1 MDSIKSIDKNNHMS
15 TDELTIPAALI
26 AKLREEGIKLWEEE
40 GKLKFKAHKGVL
52 TEDKLQQLKQQK
64 IKVLELLKK
73 ENEAVSV
80 VEDLENRHEFFP
92 LTDVQAAYL
101 LGRNKAFEYGGVACH
116 LYLELNYEHLDP
128 EKVEEVWNR
137 MVKSHEMLRAEI
149 SPNGYQYI
157 RESTPHFAV
166 EVHHFAA
173 ESTEK
178 TEAGLTEIREEMG
191 NRMYQTDQWPLFG
204 IGVSTTATKAVLHF
218 SMEFL
223 IADWASMLKIIHEFE
238 TRYFQPH
245 QPIQISKLSFR
256 DYLIAEQSLKNTL
269 QYDKDKSYWKQR
281 IPELPPAPK
290 LPKARKEDYSSG
302 KFIRREL
309 RLNLASWNNLKQQAQ
324 KHGITP
330 TVIVLTAYA
339 TVLERWS
346 RNDHFCLNLTVLNRL
361 PLHPEVND
369 IVGDFT
375 SVSLL
380 EVDFRESTEFTS
392 LARNIN
398 TRLFEDLDHRLF
410 TGIEVIREMTR
421 QHGKESS
428 LMPFVFTS
436 AIGLNNVQQKLR
448 GEVSENGISQTPQ
461 VFLDCQATDTSEG
474 LLVNWD
480 VRDGVFPDHLVSDMF
495 EAFENLIHQL
505 SSGDEYWEQSTPITL
520 PWRQEQERIAANDTK
535 AKLPTGV
542 LHQSIESNIQSQPN
556 AIAIIDPENT
566 WNYRQLGLIAT
577 AVSEELK
584 KLGCKPE
591 ERVAITIPKNAYQV
605 AAVLGSL
612 SAQATYV
619 PIDVSQP
626 ADRRNKILQNASIR
640 FALISTKSNVTFPE
654 DIQTIEIDKLPLS
667 EEVKLDAN
675 YSVEQP
681 AYVIYTSGSTGE
693 PKGVVISHKAA
704 RNTIE
709 DINSRFEVSSK
720 DSILALAQLGFD
732 LSVYDLFGILAAGG
746 KVIYPQ
752 TDRQTD
758 PSHWLEL
765 MKDHQITLWDT
776 VPALMQMMLTYLSS
790 EKEVHL
796 PAFRLALLSGDWIP
810 LFLPDQL
817 KQLLPGVQLISLGGA
832 TEAAIWSICHPYNGL
847 ASDWTSIPYGLPL
860 ANQGFRVLDKK
871 WRDCPEWVVGELF
884 ITGDGLAM
892 EYLGDEKMTKQR
904 FFKHPIDGQQL
915 YRTGDLGRYMPGG
928 EIEFIGREDNQIK
941 IRGHRIEL
949 GEIESVMQQHE
960 AVGNVKVVVVD
971 DTGQDRSLL
980 AFVEP
985 AVDKALNVKNKD
997 KAFKELTAGIE
1008 DKARTQILH
1017 LNREAIENAVRQLD
1031 EAVFYSM
1038 LRSFQ
1043 KMGFFSEEKSH
1054 SLEEIIKRDKI
1065 LPRYHWLIG
1074 RWVSLLVDASLLEK
1088 QGENLIKTTIN
1099 TTDQEENIHWDKA
1112 RTMWTTA
1119 NIGSPEFVEYVK
1131 SNALLLP
1138 DLLSG
1143 TQDPVELLF
1152 PEGNFKYAEAMYVKN
1167 AMTNYLNLAICELL
1181 VHIAKKK
1188 TGRFRILE
1196 IGAGIGAT
1204 TRKVI
1209 EALKDY
1215 PVDYLFTDTVPAFVT
1230 NAKSNFSAA
1239 THMRFGVYDVDK
1251 DCRSQGLSPN
1261 SFDIIVAA
1269 GVLENAKNIPQAL
1282 NNVKELL
1289 HPGGWFVFTEPT
1301 IEHPWILA
1309 SQAFMMQEP
1318 QDDLRKYSSY
1328 LDRQS
1333 WYELTLKLGEGP
1345 VYHLPKTE
1353 DALSMLGIH
1362 LYATQVKKDHMYIDT
1377 EAMDSFMRNKLPSYM
1392 IPPQLQ
1398 IVDALPLTGNGKVDI
1413 KQLKNWKVSLSNEG
1427 SSVQESENTYQ
1438 SELEV
1443 KLAKM
1448 WAAALGLPSIGR
1460 DQNFYECGA
1469 DSLIIAQMAGT
1480 LRDEFSAKGEVSK
1493 LPFDTL
1499 LREILN
1505 APTVT
1510 DLAEFIRNHQGN
1522 VQSELNEHTTQKVN
1536 DNIGAYTHFGGGD
1549 SGPLR
1554 VIFPAG
1560 LGTMDCFRPLI
1571 EELKIQQ
1578 AGPILGVSV
1587 ADTDRY
1593 CSADPLE
1600 LIEEVAEDY
1609 AAHLHS
1615 TGHQQVQIIGYCLGC
1630 MTAIEVARRL
1640 QEKDI
1645 EVSDLILI
1653 DGLRA
1658 PFIIQDELLVE
1669 AIYLPN
1675 MNISSEQTG
1684 FGSIDGSVLMHWFN
1698 EAVKENSNK
1707 IEKGDTIRIGGTDQ
1721 LDMLGDVFRKMA
1733 SYSLEERFD
1742 AYMKVMPAT
1751 GEQKMPT
1758 EMVMRMFKTYSQSFQ
1773 ASSFEPTPYFGDIRY
1788 LQAEDGSYFLPGLS
1802 DQSVQF
1808 WSDVCLGEFSL
1819 GTIQGNHYS
1828 CIEPPNVKNV
1838 AKIVGEPLLA
1848 FHSK

>member
-1 MDSIKSIDKNNHMS
+1 ML
-15 TDELTIPAALI
+15 TDELTNPAELI

-40 GKLKFKAHKGVL
+40 GKLRFKAHKGVL
-52 TEDKLQQLKQQK
+52 TEDKLQQLRQQK
-64 IKVLELLKK
+64 IKILELLKK

-80 VEDLENRHEFFP
+80 VEDFENRYEFFP

-116 LYLELNYEHLDP
+116 LYLELDYEHLDP
-128 EKVEEVWNR
+128 QRVEEVWNEI
-137 MVKSHEMLRAEI
+137 VKSHEMLRAEI
-149 SPNGYQYI
+149 SLDGYQYI
-157 RESTPHFAV
+157 RKSTPRFVV
-166 EVHHFAA
+166 EVHHFA
-173 ESTEK
+173 EETTGK
-178 TEAGLTEIREEMG
+178 TEAELSKIREEMG

-204 IGVSTTATKAVLHF
+204 IGVSVTATKAVLHF

-223 IADWASMLKIIHEFE
+223 IADWASMLKIIYEFE
-238 TRYFQPH
+238 ARYFQPH
-245 QPIQISKLSFR
+245 QPIHIPRLSFR
-256 DYLIAEQSLKNTL
+256 DYLIAERSLKNTL
-269 QYDKDKSYWKQR
+269 QYDKDKSYWMQR
-281 IPELPPAPK
+281 IPKLPPAPK

-324 KHGITP
+324 KYGITP
-330 TVIVLTAYA
+330 TVTVLTAYA

-361 PLHPEVND
+361 PLHQEVND

-380 EVDFRESTEFTS
+380 EVDCGESTEFIS
-392 LARNIN
+392 FARNIS

-421 QHGKESS
+421 QHGKESG
-428 LMPFVFTS
+428 LIPFVFTS
-436 AIGLNNVQQKLR
+436 AIGLNMQQKLR
-448 GEVSENGISQTPQ
+448 GGVSKNGISQTPQ
-461 VFLDCQATDTSEG
+461 VFLDCQATDISEG

-480 VRDGVFPDHLVSDMF
+480 VRDSVFPDHLVSDMF

-505 SSGDEYWEQSTPITL
+505 SLGDEYWEQSTPIIL
-520 PWRQEQERIAANDTK
+520 PQRQVQEQSAANDTK

-542 LHQSIESNIQSQPN
+542 LHQPIESNIQSQPN

-577 AVSEELK
+577 AVSEALK

-640 FALISTKSNVTFPE
+640 FALTSTKSNVTFSE
-654 DIQTIEIDKLPLS
+654 DIQTIEIDKLPLPG
-667 EEVKLDAN
+667 EVKLDAN

-693 PKGVVISHKAA
+693 PKGVVISHRAA

-709 DINSRFEVSSK
+709 DINNRFEVSSK
-720 DSILALAQLGFD
+720 DSIVALAQLGFD
-732 LSVYDLFGILAAGG
+732 LSVYDLFGMLAAGG

-752 TDRQTD
+752 PDRQTD

-776 VPALMQMMLTYLSS
+776 VPALMQMMLTFLSS
-790 EKEVHL
+790 EKEVQL

-810 LFLPDQL
+810 SFLPDQL

-832 TEAAIWSICHPYNGL
+832 TEAAIWSIYHIYNGL
-847 ASDWTSIPYGLPL
+847 APDWTSIPYGRPL

-871 WRDCPEWVVGELF
+871 WRDCPEWVAGELF
-884 ITGDGLAM
+884 ITGDGLAI
-892 EYLGDEKMTKQR
+892 EYLGDKKMTEQR

-928 EIEFIGREDNQIK
+928 EIEFLGREDNQIK

-960 AVGNVKVVVVD
+960 AVGNVKVVVD
-971 DTGQDRSLL
+971 GIGQDRSLL

-985 AVDKALNVKNKD
+985 AVDKTSNIKNKD
-997 KAFKELTAGIE
+997 KAFKKLTAGIE
-1008 DKARTQILH
+1008 KKAQTQTLH
-1017 LNREAIENAVRQLD
+1017 LNREAIKNAIRQLD

-1054 SLEEIIKRDKI
+1054 SLEEIINTDKI
-1065 LPRYHWLIG
+1065 LPRYRWLIG
-1074 RWVSLLVDASLLEK
+1074 RWINLLLDANLVEK
-1088 QGENLIKTTIN
+1088 QGENLIKSIVN
-1099 TTDQEENIHWDKA
+1099 TTNQEENIHWDRA
-1112 RTMWTTA
+1112 HAMWTTA
-1119 NIGSPEFVEYVK
+1119 NIGFPEFVEYIK
-1131 SNALLLP
+1131 NNALMLP
-1138 DLLSG
+1138 
-1143 TQDPVELLF
+1143 ELLF
-1152 PEGNFKYAEAMYVKN
+1152 SKGNFKYAEAMYAKN
-1167 AMTNYLNLAICELL
+1167 AMMNHLNLAICELL
-1181 VHIAKKK
+1181 VRIAKKK
-1188 TGRFRILE
+1188 TERVHILE
-1196 IGAGIGAT
+1196 IGAGTGAT

-1209 EALKDY
+1209 DGLKDY

-1230 NAKSNFSAA
+1230 NAKSNFSDA

-1269 GVLENAKNIPQAL
+1269 GVLANTKNIPQAL
-1282 NNVKELL
+1282 KNVKELL
-1289 HPGGWFVFTEPT
+1289 NPGGWFVFTEPT
-1301 IEHPWILA
+1301 EHPWILA

-1318 QDDLRKYSSY
+1318 QDDIRRHSSY

-1333 WYELTLKLGEGP
+1333 WYDLTLKLGEGP
-1345 VYHLPKTE
+1345 VYHLPKPE
-1353 DALSMLGIH
+1353 DALSILGIH
-1362 LYATQVKKDHMYIDT
+1362 LYATQVKKDRIHINT
-1377 EAMDSFMRNKLPSYM
+1377 EAMDSFLRKKLPSYM
-1392 IPPQLQ
+1392 IPQQLQ
-1398 IVDALPLTGNGKVDI
+1398 VVDALPLTGNGKIDLQ
-1413 KQLKNWKVSLSNEG
+1413 QLKDWKVSFSNEG
-1427 SSVQESENTYQ
+1427 SSVQQSENTYQ

-1443 KLAKM
+1443 KLAGM
-1448 WAAALGLPSIGR
+1448 WAVALGLPSIGR
-1460 DQNFYECGA
+1460 DQNFYEYGA

-1480 LRDEFSAKGEVSK
+1480 LRDEFSAKGEASG

-1505 APTVT
+1505 APTVA
-1510 DLAEFIRNHQGN
+1510 DLAEFIHNHQR
-1522 VQSELNEHTTQKVN
+1522 VESDLNENITQKVN
-1536 DNIGAYTHFGGGD
+1536 ENIGAYTHFGGGD

-1593 CSADPLE
+1593 CSAHPLE

-1609 AAHLHS
+1609 TAHLHS

-1653 DGLRA
+1653 DGIRV

-1675 MNISSEQTG
+1675 MNISPEQTG
-1684 FGSIDGSVLMHWFN
+1684 FGSIDSSLLMNWFK
-1698 EAVKENSNK
+1698 EAIKENNNK
-1707 IEKGDTIRIGGTDQ
+1707 IEKGDTTRIGGTDQ
-1721 LDMLGDVFRKMA
+1721 LNVLGDVFRKMA

-1742 AYMKVMPAT
+1742 AYLKVVPAT
-1751 GEQKMPT
+1751 GDQKMPK
-1758 EMVMRMFKTYSQSFQ
+1758 EMAMRMFKTYSQSFQ

-1788 LQAEDGSYFLPGLS
+1788 LQAEDGSSFLPGLS
-1802 DQSVQF
+1802 DQAVQF

-1838 AKIVGEPLLA
+1838 AKIVGEPLLT